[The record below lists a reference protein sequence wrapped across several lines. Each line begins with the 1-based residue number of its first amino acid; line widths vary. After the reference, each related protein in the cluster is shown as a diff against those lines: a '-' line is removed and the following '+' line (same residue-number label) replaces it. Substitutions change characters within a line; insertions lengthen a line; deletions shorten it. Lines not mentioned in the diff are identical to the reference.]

1 VNNSDEVGLNCSAEV
16 GLCSAFFPD
25 GLISHI
31 ACGLT
36 SNINTFNTSVLA
48 LF

>member
-1 VNNSDEVGLNCSAEV
+1 MVISDNLFDS
-16 GLCSAFFPD
+16 LHTD

-36 SNINTFNTSVLA
+36 SNINTFNSSVLA